1 MGRLL
6 EQEDGLGIVEV
17 VLAGTTPLVV
27 AARAQVAVRG
37 CAPLVRVGHAVTDG
51 HFFGDLVKAHA
62 THTGG
67 GAGEVFVDDF
77 LAQAHSLEQLR
88 ATVAHDGGDAH
99 LGHDLEHTGGKR
111 LGEVLHGG
119 VRVDLEVAVAGQ
131 IFHGFECQVRVHAG
145 GTVSDQQRDMVNLA
159 HVTGLDGHG
168 DLRTGV
174 AAQQVVLH
182 GGSQQ
187 QGRDR
192 TPRMV
197 GLTVGEHDEVLAVGD
212 GLVDFGEDLV
222 KSLFEGLAAAGDLV
236 EALDHVRAVV
246 AAEDAGLVKAL
257 ELGHLIRV
265 DHGQRDED
273 LLGVQLGIGQQV
285 RLGADGGFERGD
297 DLLTL
302 PVQRRVGD
310 LRELL
315 GEVVEQHA
323 AAAGK
328 RRHRRIVTHGTER
341 FLAGVGHRREQELQI
356 LFGVAEGALT
366 ALDGLA
372 GVADVLAAGQ
382 VAHFNGVA
390 FHPLAVRVLGSEV
403 PLDLFIGNDAAFGGV
418 DQEHLAGLKTAL
430 GHDVFLRD
438 LRQNAGLGGQND
450 VAVIGELPAAGTEAV
465 AVEQGADLGA
475 VGEDDVGRAIPRLD
489 KRVVVLVEGAHV
501 RIEIRVLLPSRR
513 QHHADGVRQGAAGEV
528 QQFEALVEG
537 AGIGVARGGD
547 RQQRLEFT
555 EQFAA
560 QAAFTGGE
568 PVAVALDGVDLA
580 IVGQQTERLG
590 QRPAREGVGGEAGVD
605 DGDGG
610 LHALV
615 VQILEEVGELHG
627 GEHALVRDGTGG
639 QGCEVDA
646 HLMLDALADAEG
658 LAIQV
663 HAGQSTVRRGDHES
677 LESWHGGKGLQAKAV
692 RVGGHHAPC
701 EDFESLLAHDLGN
714 GLFLLTG
721 GFDVAVK
728 EGDACRIVTGFRQFG
743 GHGGTHELIRHA
755 HQNAGA
761 VTCVLLG
768 THGTTVIKV
777 DQHLNGVGDDL
788 ALRTLVQSGDHT
800 HTTGVMLVGG
810 IIHTVRSVDREIE
823 RGFEC
828 HRNHLNWL
836 WARKKIMPLRSLLLT
851 QYRCS
856 MSFTFHVSIY
866 RVAIK
871 VNSDSQAIFLWPVMG
886 VFRTFSLE
894 MSI

>member
-1 MGRLL
+1 
-6 EQEDGLGIVEV
+6 
-17 VLAGTTPLVV
+17 
-27 AARAQVAVRG
+27 
-37 CAPLVRVGHAVTDG
+37 
-51 HFFGDLVKAHA
+51 
-62 THTGG
+62 
-67 GAGEVFVDDF
+67 
-77 LAQAHSLEQLR
+77 
-88 ATVAHDGGDAH
+88 
-99 LGHDLEHTGGKR
+99 
-111 LGEVLHGG
+111 
-119 VRVDLEVAVAGQ
+119 
-131 IFHGFECQVRVHAG
+131 
-145 GTVSDQQRDMVNLA
+145 MVNLA
-159 HVTGLDGHG
+159 HVAGLDGHG

-174 AAQQVVLH
+174 VTQQVMLH

-187 QGRDR
+187 QGRNR
-192 TPRMV
+192 APGVV
-197 GLTVGEHDEVLAVGD
+197 GFTVGEHDEVLAVVD

-222 KSLFEGLAAAGDLV
+222 KSIFEGLAAAGDLV
-236 EALDHVRAVV
+236 QALDHVRTVV
-246 AAEDAGLVKAL
+246 AAEDAGLVEAL

-285 RLGADGGFERGD
+285 RLRADGGFKRGD

-302 PVQRRVGD
+302 PIQRRVGD

-341 FLAGVGHRREQELQI
+341 FLAGVGHRSEQELQI
-356 LFGVAEGALT
+356 LFGVAEGTLT
-366 ALDGLA
+366 ALDGLS
-372 GVADVLAAGQ
+372 GVAHVLAAGQ
-382 VAHFNGVA
+382 VAHFDRVA
-390 FHPLAVRVLGSEV
+390 FHPLAVRVLGGEGL
-403 PLDLFIGNDAAFGGV
+403 LDLFIGNDAAFGGV

-430 GHDVFLRD
+430 GHDVLLLDFR
-438 LRQNAGLGGQND
+438 NHAGLGGQND
-450 VAVIGELPAAGTEAV
+450 VAVVGELPAAGAEAV

-501 RIEIRVLLPSRR
+501 RVEVGVLLPCRR

-528 QQFEALVEG
+528 QQFEALVES
-537 AGIGVARGGD
+537 ARIGVARGGD
-547 RQQRLEFT
+547 RQQRLEFA

-580 IVGQQTERLG
+580 VVGQQTERLS

-615 VQILEEVGELHG
+615 VQILEEVSELHG

-639 QGCEVDA
+639 QGGEVDA
-646 HLMLDALADAEG
+646 YLMLDALADAEG

-677 LESWHGGKGLQAKAV
+677 LEPRHGGKGLQAKAV
-692 RVGGHHAPC
+692 RVGGHHAPG
-701 EDFESLLAHDLGN
+701 ENFESLLAHDFGD

-721 GFDVAVK
+721 GFDIAVE
-728 EGDACRIVTGFRQFG
+728 EGDACGIVAGFGQFG
-743 GHGGTHELIRHA
+743 GHGGTHELVRHA
-755 HQNAGA
+755 HQDAGA
-761 VTCVLLG
+761 VARVLLG
-768 THGTTVIKV
+768 THGTAVVEI
-777 DQHLNGVGDDL
+777 DQHLDGVSDDF
-788 ALRTLVQSGDHT
+788 AFRTLVQRGDHT

-810 IIHTVRSVDREIE
+810 IVHAVRSVDREIE

-836 WARKKIMPLRSLLLT
+836 WTRKGIVSLRSLLLT

-856 MSFTFHVSIY
+856 MSFTFRVSIFRIKRSATMTGGTWSARY
-866 RVAIK
+866 RASPPSYARSEARRQGSPCTTSTCEGGMPSPVRLAWIRS
-871 VNSDSQAIFLWPVMG
+871 NSMRKDRSP
-886 VFRTFSLE
+886 
-894 MSI
+894 MSRKFCV

>member
-1 MGRLL
+1 M
-6 EQEDGLGIVEV
+6 
-17 VLAGTTPLVV
+17 
-27 AARAQVAVRG
+27 
-37 CAPLVRVGHAVTDG
+37 
-51 HFFGDLVKAHA
+51 
-62 THTGG
+62 
-67 GAGEVFVDDF
+67 
-77 LAQAHSLEQLR
+77 
-88 ATVAHDGGDAH
+88 
-99 LGHDLEHTGGKR
+99 
-111 LGEVLHGG
+111 
-119 VRVDLEVAVAGQ
+119 
-131 IFHGFECQVRVHAG
+131 
-145 GTVSDQQRDMVNLA
+145 
-159 HVTGLDGHG
+159 
-168 DLRTGV
+168 
-174 AAQQVVLH
+174 
-182 GGSQQ
+182 
-187 QGRDR
+187 
-192 TPRMV
+192 
-197 GLTVGEHDEVLAVGD
+197 
-212 GLVDFGEDLV
+212 
-222 KSLFEGLAAAGDLV
+222 
-236 EALDHVRAVV
+236 
-246 AAEDAGLVKAL
+246 
-257 ELGHLIRV
+257 
-265 DHGQRDED
+265 
-273 LLGVQLGIGQQV
+273 
-285 RLGADGGFERGD
+285 
-297 DLLTL
+297 
-302 PVQRRVGD
+302 
-310 LRELL
+310 
-315 GEVVEQHA
+315 
-323 AAAGK
+323 
-328 RRHRRIVTHGTER
+328 
-341 FLAGVGHRREQELQI
+341 
-356 LFGVAEGALT
+356 
-366 ALDGLA
+366 
-372 GVADVLAAGQ
+372 
-382 VAHFNGVA
+382 
-390 FHPLAVRVLGSEV
+390 
-403 PLDLFIGNDAAFGGV
+403 
-418 DQEHLAGLKTAL
+418 
-430 GHDVFLRD
+430 
-438 LRQNAGLGGQND
+438 
-450 VAVIGELPAAGTEAV
+450 VIG
-465 AVEQGADLGA
+465 
-475 VGEDDVGRAIPRLD
+475 
-489 KRVVVLVEGAHV
+489 
-501 RIEIRVLLPSRR
+501 SS
-513 QHHADGVRQGAAGEV
+513 
-528 QQFEALVEG
+528 
-537 AGIGVARGGD
+537 
-547 RQQRLEFT
+547 
-555 EQFAA
+555 
-560 QAAFTGGE
+560 
-568 PVAVALDGVDLA
+568 
-580 IVGQQTERLG
+580 ERLG
-590 QRPAREGVGGEAGVD
+590 QRPARERVGGEAGVD

-851 QYRCS
+851 QYRRS